1 MIQQWRVRCFPRRH
15 SKAPV
20 ISHVMKERCLRSD
33 GVTSQRDAG
42 RSSATFDLGGPT
54 AMTSFDALM

>member
-1 MIQQWRVRCFPRRH
+1 MIQQWRVRCFPTTALKGACH
-15 SKAPV
+15 SSCDEGAVPP
-20 ISHVMKERCLRSD
+20 LRW
-33 GVTSQRDAG
+33 VTSQRDIG